1 VPVAPSSKRSDR
13 RKAANPDEDLS
24 AQSDEEKQERMEMAL
39 TKKKKKKKIVPAD
52 PEEEKRRA
60 ERTVFVGG
68 VPVAVAKT
76 DRLAKYFSK
85 FGKVESVRFRS
96 IAMAQMSNPQMRR
109 VGFIKGQFN
118 EKQETCNAYVVFADK
133 ASLPLALVENGKDD
147 FAEGFHLRVDTLE
160 PTISHKKSVFVG
172 NLPFDVADRLVREA
186 FAVSAELLYAISVLT
201 QCRSA
206 VLSTT
211 CGWYAMQ

>member
-1 VPVAPSSKRSDR
+1 VPTAVPEPKRSDR
-13 RKAANPDEDLS
+13 RKAANPEEDLS
-24 AQSDEEKQERMEMAL
+24 AQSDEEKQERLEKAL
-39 TKKKKKKKIVPAD
+39 TKKKKKVKVPAD

-68 VPVAVAKT
+68 VPVAVAKN
-76 DRLAKYFSK
+76 DRLAKYFAK

-133 ASLPLALVENGKDD
+133 ASVPLALAENGKDD

-172 NLPFDVADRLVREA
+172 NLPFDVSDRLVRDA
-186 FAVSAELLYAISVLT
+186 FAVS
-201 QCRSA
+201 
-206 VLSTT
+206 
-211 CGWYAMQ
+211 